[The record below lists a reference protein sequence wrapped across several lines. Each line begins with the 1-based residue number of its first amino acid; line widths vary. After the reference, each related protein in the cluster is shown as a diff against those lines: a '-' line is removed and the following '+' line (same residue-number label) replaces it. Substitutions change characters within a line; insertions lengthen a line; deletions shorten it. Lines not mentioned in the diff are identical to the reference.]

1 MKKSADRI
9 QITFLEGTDTL
20 VLKKRKNSRVFITTD
35 DSIIIGSQTFMT
47 IVNYLV
53 STEKIS
59 PKILVGILEEYNTE

>member
-9 QITFLEGTDTL
+9 QITFLDGTDTL

-35 DSIIIGSQTFMT
+35 DSIIIGSQTLMT
-47 IVNYLV
+47 IINYLV

-59 PKILVGILEEYNTE
+59 PKILIGILEEYNTE